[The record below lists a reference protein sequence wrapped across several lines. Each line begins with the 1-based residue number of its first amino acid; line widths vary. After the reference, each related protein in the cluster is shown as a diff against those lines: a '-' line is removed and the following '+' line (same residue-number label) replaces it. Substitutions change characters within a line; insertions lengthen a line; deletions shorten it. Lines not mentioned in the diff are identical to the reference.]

1 MTLPDTTNSINMSME
16 VQRIKDRCIA
26 LISTEAN
33 TASFKEALKQGTE
46 QVHALFDKGAHI
58 KDVIHLQTRL
68 IDNVLI
74 AIWEHFFSLEQ
85 RQSMAL
91 VAVGGYGRGELHPKS
106 DIDIMVLL
114 KDSESRALND
124 DISGFITQLW
134 DLGLDI
140 GHSVRTVDECI
151 SESINDLTVI
161 TNLME
166 ARHLEGNEA
175 LFKLMM
181 ESLGPDKTW
190 IPYHFF
196 QGKMKEQ
203 AARRDRFH
211 DTAYRL
217 EPNIKESPGGLRDIQ
232 TIGWISKRYFGTER
246 LHDLVEEDFLNNEEY
261 ESLIDGQYL
270 LWKIRYLL
278 HRISGRREDRLLFDF
293 QRDLAHKFGYTDDE
307 NNRSIEGF
315 MQSYYRT
322 VMQMQRLN
330 EIVLQRFQEVL
341 KDLRTPSSVA
351 PINERFQI
359 NNGYLEVRSETIF
372 ETAPEAMLEIFQIY
386 ARSMEIKGIRANTIR
401 LIRNNLDKID
411 DTFRDSIEAR
421 KLFMQIFRDP
431 KKLTRKLRRMNRYG
445 VMAAYLPDFEN
456 IVGRMQYDLFHIYT
470 VDEHTTRVIRNLR
483 RFALPSYRNELPHC
497 SMIMDQIRKPE
508 LLYIIG
514 LFHDIAKGRGGDH
527 SELGAE
533 AVITFCENHFIN
545 KEDTEVVQWTVRNHL
560 IMSTTAQ
567 RRDIS
572 DPEVIHDFA
581 TRVGTRRKLNHLYLM
596 TVADIRATNPEL
608 WNSWKENLIRDLF
621 KYTARALHRG
631 LDTPVDK
638 DAAIEQKR
646 KDASELLKEQ
656 LNDTD
661 KNEITQLWDGLGEDY
676 FLRYF
681 ADEIAW
687 HSLEILNHS
696 GDSPLIAIRHDRE
709 RGSSEVLI
717 YAHDHAHLFSLLV
730 AELDS
735 LGLNILAAN
744 IGTTNTEYALNTFSI
759 LERDDKPIS
768 DEERVIDIKSGLRSC
783 ILCPDKLPN
792 LQEQFVPR
800 RLRHFQFEPTI
811 TIDNEISERFTSIY
825 IEAADRPGILSRI
838 GRCFLSANI
847 LVHSAKVSTLGEKI
861 EDVFYVTDQNHKQL
875 QDEKLIFELHDCFV
889 IHLTDT
895 DPT

>member
-1 MTLPDTTNSINMSME
+1 MLPDTTDSINMPME
-16 VQRIKDRCIA
+16 VQRIKDRCVA
-26 LISTEAN
+26 LTTEDASTS
-33 TASFKEALKQGTE
+33 TFKEALKQGTE
-46 QVHALFDKGAHI
+46 QVHELFDSGAHI
-58 KDVIHLQTRL
+58 KNVIHLQTSL
-68 IDNVLI
+68 IDSVLVLI
-74 AIWEHFFSLEQ
+74 WDHFFSAEQ

-114 KDSESRALND
+114 KDGESRALNE
-124 DISGFITQLW
+124 DISAFITQLW

-151 SESINDLTVI
+151 SESINDITVI

-166 ARHLEGNEA
+166 ARHLEGNA
-175 LFKLMM
+175 VLFQLMT

-203 AARRDRFH
+203 ADRRARFH

-232 TIGWISKRYFGTER
+232 TIGWISKRYFGTEQ
-246 LHDLVEEDFLNNEEY
+246 LHDLVDEDFLNNEEY
-261 ESLIDGQYL
+261 ESLIEGQYL

-278 HRISGRREDRLLFDF
+278 HRISGRREDRLLFDY
-293 QRDLAHKFGYTDDE
+293 QRDLAHKFGFTDDE
-307 NNRSIEGF
+307 QNRSIEGF

-330 EIVLQRFQEVL
+330 EIILQRFQEVL
-341 KDLRTPSSVA
+341 KDLRIATTVA

-359 NNGYLEVRSETIF
+359 RNGYLEVRSETLFDTI
-372 ETAPEAMLEIFQIY
+372 PEAMLEIFQVY

-411 DTFRDSIEAR
+411 DSFRDSIEAR
-421 KLFMQIFRDP
+421 KMFMQIFRDP

-483 RFALPSYRNELPHC
+483 RFALPNFRNELPHC

-533 AVITFCENHFIN
+533 AVVTFCENHFVN
-545 KEDTEVVQWTVRNHL
+545 KSDTELVQWTVRNHL
-560 IMSTTAQ
+560 IMSMTAQ

-581 TRVGTRRKLNHLYLM
+581 TRVGSRQKLNHLYLM

-631 LDTPVDK
+631 LDTPIDK
-638 DAAIEQKR
+638 DTAIEQKST
-646 KDASELLKEQ
+646 DALALLSDTLSQSDKEQ
-656 LNDTD
+656 ARR
-661 KNEITQLWDGLGEDY
+661 LWDGLGEEY

-681 ADEIAW
+681 PDEIAW
-687 HSLEILNHS
+687 HSQEILNHQE
-696 GDSPLIAIRHDRE
+696 DTPLVAIRHGSE
-709 RGSSEVLI
+709 RGSTEALI
-717 YAHDHAHLFSLLV
+717 YTHDHEHLFSLLV
-730 AELDS
+730 TELDL
-735 LGLNILAAN
+735 LGLSILAAN

-759 LERDDKPIS
+759 LERDDNPIS
-768 DEERVIDIKSGLRSC
+768 GDDRVASIKAGLRNCLLS
-783 ILCPDKLPN
+783 PDNLPR

-838 GRCFLSANI
+838 GRCFLKADI

-861 EDVFYVTDQNHKQL
+861 EDVFYVTDSHHKQL
-875 QDEKLIFELHDCFV
+875 QNDKLLFDLHDCFV
-889 IHLTDT
+889 SHLTDT

>member
-1 MTLPDTTNSINMSME
+1 MTFQASSHSTDMSLE
-16 VQRIKDRCIA
+16 VQRIQDRCVT
-26 LISTEAN
+26 LTSE
-33 TASFKEALKQGTE
+33 TADTTSFKEALKQGTD
-46 QVHALFDKGAHI
+46 QIHALFDSGAHI
-58 KDVIHLQTRL
+58 KDVIHLQTSL
-68 IDNVLI
+68 IDNVLQL
-74 AIWEHFFSLEQ
+74 IWDHFFSIEQ
-85 RQSMAL
+85 RQTMAL

-114 KDSESRALND
+114 KDGESRALNE

-166 ARHLEGNEA
+166 ARLLSGNTI
-175 LFKLMM
+175 LFTLMT
-181 ESLGPDKTW
+181 ESIAPDKTW
-190 IPYHFF
+190 SAYHFF
-196 QGKMKEQ
+196 QAKMKEQ
-203 AARRDRFH
+203 ATRRARFH

-217 EPNIKESPGGLRDIQ
+217 EPNLKESPGGLRDIQ
-232 TIGWISKRYFGTER
+232 TIGWISKRYFGTEQ
-246 LHDLVEEDFLNNEEY
+246 LYDLVNEDFLNNEEY
-261 ESLIDGQYL
+261 ESLVEGQYL

-278 HRISGRREDRLLFDF
+278 HRMSNRREDRLLFDY
-293 QRDLAHKFGYTDDE
+293 QRDLAHRFGHTDDE
-307 NNRSIEGF
+307 FNRSIEAF

-322 VMQMQRLN
+322 VMRMQRLN
-330 EIVLQRFQEVL
+330 EIILQRFQEVL
-341 KDLRTPSSVA
+341 KDLRAPSIIM

-359 NNGYLEVRSETIF
+359 NNGYLEARSETIF
-372 ETAPEAMLEIFQIY
+372 DTTPVAMLEIFQIY

-401 LIRNNLDKID
+401 LIRHNLHKID

-421 KLFMQIFRDP
+421 QMFMQIFRDP

-456 IVGRMQYDLFHIYT
+456 IVGKMQYDLFHIYT

-483 RFALPSYRNELPHC
+483 RFALPSFRDELPHC

-545 KEDTEVVQWTVRNHL
+545 KEDTELVQWVVRNHL
-560 IMSTTAQ
+560 IMSMTAQ

-572 DPEVIHDFA
+572 DPEVVHDFA
-581 TRVGTRRKLNHLYLM
+581 TRVGSRRKLNHLYLM

-621 KYTARALHRG
+621 KFTARALHRG
-631 LDTPVDK
+631 LDAPIDK
-638 DAAIEQKR
+638 DTAIQQKT
-646 KDASELLKEQ
+646 KDALLLLDGKQTAAEKKQ
-656 LNDTD
+656 AQ
-661 KNEITQLWDGLGEDY
+661 QLWDGLGEEY

-681 ADEIAW
+681 PDEIAW
-687 HSLEILNHS
+687 HSSEILSHNEET
-696 GDSPLIAIRHDRE
+696 PLIAVRHESE
-709 RGSSEVLI
+709 RGTTEVLI
-717 YAHDHAHLFSLLV
+717 FTHDHEHLFSLLV

-744 IGTTNTEYALNTFSI
+744 IGTTSNECALNTFSI
-759 LERDDKPIS
+759 LERDGKPIS
-768 DEERVIDIKSGLRSC
+768 SNDRVADIKAGLQNCLIS
-783 ILCPDKLPN
+783 PDKLPH

-800 RLRHFQFEPTI
+800 RLRHFQFEPII
-811 TIDNEISERFTSIY
+811 TIDNEVSERFTSIY

-838 GRCFLSANI
+838 GRCFLEADI

-861 EDVFYVTDQNHKQL
+861 EDVFLVSDQNHKQL
-875 QDEKLIFELHDCFV
+875 QNDKLLFDLHDCFV
-889 IHLTDT
+889 THLTDT

>member
-1 MTLPDTTNSINMSME
+1 MTLPNSTDSIDMSME
-16 VQRIKDRCIA
+16 VQRLQDRCTA
-26 LISTEAN
+26 LTSEDAST
-33 TASFKEALKQGTE
+33 TSFKEALKQGTE
-46 QVHALFDKGAHI
+46 QVHALFDRGAHI
-58 KDVIHLQTRL
+58 RDVIHLQTCL
-68 IDNVLI
+68 IDNVLVL
-74 AIWEHFFSLEQ
+74 IWDQFFTVEQ
-85 RQSMAL
+85 RQSIAL

-114 KDSESRALND
+114 KDGESRALNE

-140 GHSVRTVDECI
+140 GHSVRTADECI
-151 SESINDLTVI
+151 SESINDITVI

-166 ARHLEGNEA
+166 ARLLEGNA
-175 LFKLMM
+175 VLFKLMM

-203 AARRDRFH
+203 ATRRARFH

-261 ESLIDGQYL
+261 ESLIEGQYL

-278 HRISGRREDRLLFDF
+278 HRISGRREDRLLFDY

-330 EIVLQRFQEVL
+330 EIILQRFQEVL
-341 KDLRTPSSVA
+341 KDLRTPSTIA

-359 NNGYLEVRSETIF
+359 NNGYLEVRTETLF
-372 ETAPEAMLEIFQIY
+372 ETSPEAILEIFQIY

-401 LIRNNLDKID
+401 LIRSNLDKID
-411 DTFRDSIEAR
+411 DKFRDSIEAR

-545 KEDTEVVQWTVRNHL
+545 KADTEIVQWTVRNHL
-560 IMSTTAQ
+560 IMSMTAQ

-581 TRVGTRRKLNHLYLM
+581 TLVGSRQKLNHLYLM

-631 LDTPVDK
+631 LDTPLDK
-638 DAAIEQKR
+638 NAAIKQKTEDTR
-646 KDASELLKEQ
+646 VILDDKLSTLEKEQ
-656 LNDTD
+656 VQ
-661 KNEITQLWDGLGEDY
+661 QLWDDLGEEY

-687 HSLEILNHS
+687 HSVEILGHAE
-696 GDSPLIAIRHDRE
+696 GSPLIAVRHEPE
-709 RGSSEVLI
+709 RGTTEVLI
-717 YAHDHAHLFSLLV
+717 YIHDHEHLFSLLV
-730 AELDS
+730 ARLDL
-735 LGLNILAAN
+735 LGLNILSAN
-744 IGTTNTEYALNTFSI
+744 VGTTNTEYALNTFTI
-759 LERDDKPIS
+759 LEHDDNPIS
-768 DEERVIDIKSGLRSC
+768 SDDRVAEIKAGLHNCLIS
-783 ILCPDKLPN
+783 PDKLPC

-838 GRCFLSANI
+838 GRCFLKANI

-861 EDVFYVTDQNHKQL
+861 EDVFFVTDQNHKQL
-875 QDEKLIFELHDCFV
+875 TNDKLMFELHDCFV
-889 IHLTDT
+889 THLTDT